1 MIISENTC
9 TSYIRRT
16 LAFGY
21 EIGTKKCDLYT
32 SNYDEVHYGAI
43 LSDKVHYGAI
53 LNVEVHYGAILNV
66 EEHYGAILNVEKHYG
81 ASTKC

>member
-32 SNYDEVHYGAI
+32 SNYGIPYY
-43 LSDKVHYGAI
+43 LSV
-53 LNVEVHYGAILNV
+53 NVFFVYIKPGITLMDDFDLQFSSLLV
-66 EEHYGAILNVEKHYG
+66 TL
-81 ASTKC
+81 

>member
-32 SNYDEVHYGAI
+32 SNYGIYMRRLLVFVMTAI
-43 LSDKVHYGAI
+43 
-53 LNVEVHYGAILNV
+53 
-66 EEHYGAILNVEKHYG
+66 
-81 ASTKC
+81 

>member
-21 EIGTKKCDLYT
+21 EIGTKSATYT
-32 SNYDEVHYGAI
+32 RVITVGGCGGLDQGIEGWGGVMSSSYRPSWSGGKIMD
-43 LSDKVHYGAI
+43 
-53 LNVEVHYGAILNV
+53 
-66 EEHYGAILNVEKHYG
+66 
-81 ASTKC
+81 

>member
-21 EIGTKKCDLYT
+21 EIGTKKCNLYT
-32 SNYDEVHYGAI
+32 SNYGNYDRLQKTDHTVYIKNLPFGQI
-43 LSDKVHYGAI
+43 DSNDVNKLITDG
-53 LNVEVHYGAILNV
+53 
-66 EEHYGAILNVEKHYG
+66 
-81 ASTKC
+81 